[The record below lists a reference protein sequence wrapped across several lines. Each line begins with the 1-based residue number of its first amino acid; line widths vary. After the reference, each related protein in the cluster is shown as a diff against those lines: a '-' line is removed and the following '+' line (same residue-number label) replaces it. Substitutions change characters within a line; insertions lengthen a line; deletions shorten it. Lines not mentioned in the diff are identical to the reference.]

1 VWECSACRELFSVL
15 SLPVFTS
22 GFKDINRGSDGS
34 SIFMPLFPPSAVRK
48 LPRGIGLQVIRVYC
62 LYTHL
67 SAILNEATVF
77 CVTGGHRG

>member
-1 VWECSACRELFSVL
+1 MNFDEVAGEV
-15 SLPVFTS
+15 VS
-22 GFKDINRGSDGS
+22 GW
-34 SIFMPLFPPSAVRK
+34 
-48 LPRGIGLQVIRVYC
+48 RGIGLRVIRVYC